1 MAIVSNLESYMKILK
16 TILKWILIV
25 FGGIVVMMIPAI
37 IDGIKHGGA
46 VDVHYDLMPWLLG
59 YIIVVCTLKFV
70 SSFKNMKKVQTAPKQ
85 QKRYTREEEER
96 MRIKR
101 RDYIE
106 SMRDRLKEDPF
117 EFFIQNKY
125 EFAGMLFIEGVV
137 TSGICEW
144 KIRRYRVHR
153 ESKEELATN
162 IDMMFPLADGSER
175 LVRIGSIG
183 CGDHIYKSEPVVI
196 EGDDITVVL
205 DDRSISFEDVQIGGT
220 VRLVSI
226 EDTNSIDV

>member
-1 MAIVSNLESYMKILK
+1 MKILK
-16 TILKWILIV
+16 TILKWIFIV
-25 FGGIVVMMIPAI
+25 FGGIVTMMIPAI

-46 VDVHYDLMPWLLG
+46 VDVHYDLMPWLSG
-59 YIIVVCTLKFV
+59 YIIVLCTLKFI
-70 SSFKNMKKVQTAPKQ
+70 SSFKNMKRVQTAPKQ

-96 MRIKR
+96 MRIER
-101 RDYIE
+101 REYIE
-106 SMRDRLKEDPF
+106 SMRNRLKEDPF

-125 EFAGMLFIEGVV
+125 EFAGLLFIEGVV

-153 ESKEELATN
+153 ESREELATN
-162 IDMMFPLADGSER
+162 IDVMFPLIDGSER
-175 LVRIGSIG
+175 LVRIRSIG
-183 CGDHIYKSEPVVI
+183 CGNHIYESEPVVM

-205 DDRSISFEDVQIGGT
+205 GDRSISFEDIQVGGT

-226 EDTNSIDV
+226 EDMNGIDL